1 MKSYQPADLRNVA
14 LVSHGGAGK
23 TTLAEA
29 MLYKSGATTRQGNV
43 EEGNT
48 VSDFDP
54 EEQRRQVS
62 INTSVIPVEWRDCK
76 INLIDTPGYAD
87 FAGDAK
93 SGLRVAD
100 SAVIVVDAVAGPEV
114 GTELMWQYASERELP
129 RMVFVNKMDRDNARF
144 DRALERL
151 REVFDNVKFVALQI
165 PMGQGGD
172 FRGVIDVIE
181 RKAYTGAG
189 KPGEIPGEYTDQVD
203 VANVELMEAAAE
215 ADDEL
220 LLKYLDGEELT
231 PEEVWHGLKAGV
243 LQGSIVPVLAGSSK
257 QNIGISALAS
267 AICDL
272 LPSPLQA
279 LPEVAELNGAE
290 VELKRDPNSP
300 LAVLVF
306 KTIADPFGKVS
317 YLRVFSGTLHADSR
331 VLNPRTGEE
340 ERIAQLYNMRGKE
353 QLPTKAL
360 VAGDIGGVVKLSE
373 TATGDTLADRAN
385 PYVLKPIKF
394 PDPVFVVAI
403 FPKSQSD
410 VDKLMPAL
418 QRLVEEDP
426 TLRAE
431 RQLETRQ
438 TLLQGLGDQHIDV
451 ARNRLESKYGVH
463 INIEQPRVPYRE
475 TVART
480 AAAQYRHKK
489 QTGGAGQFAEVH
501 MRVEPLP
508 RSEGFE
514 FANAVFGGAISNNF
528 MPSIEKGV
536 KSVLEQGVIAGYPV
550 VDVKAVVYDGKEHP
564 VDSKDIAFQVAG
576 REAFKSAF
584 REASPILLEPIY
596 TARVTVPEQFMGDIM
611 GDFNTRRGRILNMEQ
626 ERGKATITALV
637 PLAEML
643 RYATDLRSMTQGR
656 GLYTVELSHYDPVP
670 AHLAQNIVAQ
680 AKKER
685 EEE

>member
-1 MKSYQPADLRNVA
+1 MKSYQPANLRNVA

-23 TTLAEA
+23 TTLTEA
-29 MLYKSGATTRQGNV
+29 MLYKSGATTRQGSV

-48 VSDFDP
+48 ISDFDP

-62 INTSVIPVEWRDCK
+62 INTSVIPIEWRDCK

-100 SAVIVVDAVAGPEV
+100 AAVIVVDAVAGPEV
-114 GTELMWQYASERELP
+114 GTELMWQYASERNLP
-129 RMVFVNKMDRDNARF
+129 RLVFVNKMDRDNARF
-144 DRALERL
+144 DHTLERL
-151 REVFDNVKFVALQI
+151 REVFENVKFVALQI
-165 PMGQGGD
+165 PMGQGAG
-172 FRGVIDVIE
+172 FKGVIDVIE

-189 KPGEIPGEYTDQVD
+189 KPGEVPAEFADQVD
-203 VANVELMEAAAE
+203 VANIELMEAAAE

-243 LQGSIVPVLAGSSK
+243 LQGSIVPVLAASSK
-257 QNIGISALAS
+257 QNIGVSALAN

-272 LPSPLQA
+272 LPSPQQV
-279 LPEVAELNGAE
+279 PSGVAELNGKE
-290 VELKRDPNSP
+290 VELACDPNGP
-300 LAVLVF
+300 LAVLAF

-331 VLNPRTGEE
+331 VLNTRTGQE
-340 ERIAQLYNMRGKE
+340 ERIGQLYNMRGKE
-353 QLPTKAL
+353 QIGTKEL
-360 VAGDIGGVVKLSE
+360 VAGDIGGVVKLSD
-373 TATGDTLADRAN
+373 TATGDTLAERGN
-385 PYVLKPIKF
+385 PFVLKPIRF
-394 PDPVFVVAI
+394 PDPVFAVAI

-463 INIEQPRVPYRE
+463 ISTDQPRVPYRE
-475 TVART
+475 TVGRT
-480 AAAQYRHKK
+480 ASAQYRHKK

-501 MRVEPLP
+501 MRVEPMP
-508 RSEGFE
+508 RGEGFE
-514 FANAVFGGAISNNF
+514 FANEVFGGAISGSF

-536 KSVLEQGVIAGYPV
+536 KGVLDQGVVAGYPV

-576 REAFKSAF
+576 REAFKVAF
-584 REASPILLEPIY
+584 REAGPVLLEPIY
-596 TARVTVPEQFMGDIM
+596 TVRVTVPEQFMGDIM
-611 GDFNTRRGRILNMEQ
+611 GDLNTRRGRILNMEQ
-626 ERGKATITALV
+626 ERGKATVVAQV

-643 RYATDLRSMTQGR
+643 RYSTDVRSMTQGR
-656 GLYTVELSHYDPVP
+656 GLYTAQLSHYDPVP
-670 AHLAQNIVAQ
+670 SHLAQNIIAQ
-680 AKKER
+680 AKKEH

>member
-1 MKSYQPADLRNVA
+1 MKSYEPANLRNVA

-23 TTLAEA
+23 TTLTEA
-29 MLYKSGATTRQGNV
+29 MLYKSGATTRQGSV

-62 INTSVIPVEWRDCK
+62 INTSVIPVEWRECK
-76 INLIDTPGYAD
+76 INLIDTPGFAD
-87 FAGDAK
+87 FAGEAK
-93 SGLRVAD
+93 GGLRVAD
-100 SAVIVVDAVAGPEV
+100 AAIIVVDAVAGPEV
-114 GTELMWQYASERELP
+114 GTELMWQYTSERNLP
-129 RMVFVNKMDRDNARF
+129 RLVFVNKMDRDNARF
-144 DRALERL
+144 DRTLERL
-151 REVFDNVKFVALQI
+151 RGVFDNVKFVALQI
-165 PMGQGGD
+165 PIGQGND
-172 FRGVIDVIE
+172 FAGVIDVIE
-181 RKAYTGAG
+181 CQAYTGTG
-189 KPGEIPGEYTDQVD
+189 KPGDIPAGYADQID

-231 PEEVWHGLKAGV
+231 PEEVWRGLKAGV
-243 LQGSIVPVLAGSSK
+243 LQGAIVPVLAGSSK
-257 QNIGISALAS
+257 QNIGIGALAN

-272 LPSPLQA
+272 FPSPLQA
-279 LPEVAELNGAE
+279 PAEVAELSGTE
-290 VELKRDPNSP
+290 VELSCDPAGP

-306 KTIADPFGKVS
+306 KTISDPFGKIS
-317 YLRVFSGTLHADSR
+317 YLRVFSGTLHSDSR
-331 VLNPRTGEE
+331 VLNTRTGQE
-340 ERIAQLYNMRGKE
+340 ERIGQLYNMRGKE
-353 QLPTKAL
+353 QLTTKEL
-360 VAGDIGGVVKLSE
+360 VAGDIGAVVKLGE
-373 TATGDTLADRAN
+373 TATGDTLAERAN
-385 PYVLKPIKF
+385 PFLLKPAAF
-394 PDPVFVVAI
+394 PNPVYAVAI

-426 TLRAE
+426 TLRAQ
-431 RQLETRQ
+431 RHPETRQ

-463 INIEQPRVPYRE
+463 INIDQPRVPYRE
-475 TVART
+475 TIGRT
-480 AAAQYRHKK
+480 ALAQYRHKK

-508 RSEGFE
+508 RGEGFE
-514 FANAVFGGAISNNF
+514 FANEVFGGAISSSF

-550 VDVKAVVYDGKEHP
+550 VDVKAVVVDGKEHP
-564 VDSKDIAFQVAG
+564 VDSKDIAFQIAG
-576 REAFKSAF
+576 REVFKIAF
-584 REASPILLEPIY
+584 REAGPILLEPIY
-596 TARVTVPEQFMGDIM
+596 TVRVTVPDQYMGDIM
-611 GDFNTRRGRILNMEQ
+611 GDLNTRRGRILNMEQ
-626 ERGKATITALV
+626 ERGKATVVALV

-656 GLYTVELSHYDPVP
+656 GIYTMELSHYDPVP
-670 AHLAQNIVAQ
+670 PHLAQNIIAQ
-680 AKKER
+680 ARKEQ